1 MINTS
6 QAYKNALLND
16 QRSFIRK
23 ATIYLADGTELSIT
37 DADIL
42 QGGFKFDAAT
52 SSSGSF
58 DIGAVV
64 IQKFTMRI
72 NNIYDTFS
80 IYDFYDAVIWSYAGM
95 KFEDGSE
102 EWFRKGVFTVK
113 EPTSTNSVLSLTCY
127 DNIHKFDI
135 AYSNSTLAYPAT
147 RKQIVADICNICG
160 VTNNTGQFDGCD
172 EIVETRPED
181 TYTCRDILSFIAQI
195 CGLYGYCDNA
205 GAFCFGWYNTTAFDD
220 IIAGLDGGNLK
231 DYTSGDT
238 ADGGDFT
245 DYTSGD
251 TVDGGDFE
259 DDRNY
264 HHIYSTSSSNVSTD
278 DVTITGIKVTVV
290 SEQSNDDEESTITAM
305 EYFSGETGY
314 VLSISDNPLI
324 TTDNGQDIADHLFA
338 KIGNMTFRP
347 MNLSALGDPS
357 MEAGDAMV
365 FTDRKGNSYFGYMT
379 TLSYAIGQYA
389 TLVCDAEAPLSRK
402 KYSETYS
409 AATQKAIQ
417 MQQTVKK
424 EATRYS
430 QAVNNMSQLAMNSLG
445 FYQTTE
451 TLSNGS
457 QIVYMHDKPA
467 LEDSQTIYKRTIDGF
482 FVSQDGGNTYTSG
495 FDSSGNAVL
504 NVLSVIGINFDWAYG
519 GTLTLGG
526 NDNVNGVLNI
536 VDTSG
541 EPVVVG
547 NKDGLTIY
555 KGTISFTDITD
566 SDGNTLESRL
576 ESAADS
582 GGLTET
588 QITTI
593 TKNTIKTA
601 EITANQITSGVIK
614 SQNYEYDSGNFSTAG
629 TCLDLSNGILRSV
642 NFLLGSNGESY
653 FSGNII
659 SESGQIGGFNIT
671 SDSLYNGCTSLDS
684 TENGVYIGTMGIRT
698 FGDDGSITIRDYLLE
713 AKTDNDARSV
723 VMTGT
728 GINIFAC
735 TDEESLYTNGISF
748 YLDDKRNAFIDE
760 RGCFSTQTA
769 PDYSYYGFYWE
780 SGDAFLNELKLNDA
794 LYMGDWS
801 DSEKNIYFT
810 NLGDGKYQHNCKLYG
825 GNGASRTGI
834 GFYDS
839 LYSRGVWVYDD
850 VNNLIISDATLQYVD
865 VTVTVNS
872 TNASEVTYS
881 AKAFP
886 FLRFVV
892 FHARFTVNEITSG
905 VTTEIGTISSSYAP
919 ANCLAALS
927 TWVNSSIGATSC
939 GSHITTDG
947 SIRFHFRND
956 VDNANLASGKY
967 VYVAGVWTY

>member
-1 MINTS
+1 MYTGTSENYESVINGYSRHFQARIKKGGGIVNAEIKKHTARKYSSTGEDLSIGCAFASSVEISCITESSLKDSEIVLETGLEITSGEYEYVPDGVYTITS
-6 QAYKNALLND
+6 QKTKGEITTLIGYDKMYVSGSKTFSWPIIPVLYSDLVSELASQLGVPFDLDCLEAAED
-16 QRSFIRK
+16 FTIEDFIDSSSYTLQEM
-23 ATIYLADGTELSIT
+23 AGYLAGLVGRNAYIDRIGRLTFRAYADSGYIFDGNRIS
-37 DADIL
+37 DIDVDQTVRQINWL
-42 QGGFKFDAAT
+42 QCTVGDET
-52 SSSGSF
+52 LQSG
-58 DIGAVV
+58 IGAGYAKMENPLMTE
-64 IQKFTMRI
+64 KFLENVAAKLPI
-72 NNIYDTFS
+72 
-80 IYDFYDAVIWSYAGM
+80 SYY
-95 KFEDGSE
+95 GSE
-102 EWFRKGVFTVK
+102 VAFLLGDPRLDPW
-113 EPTSTNSVLSLTCY
+113 
-127 DNIHKFDI
+127 DMIHFCSESEDLPILCHEI
-135 AYSNSTLAYPAT
+135 AYS
-147 RKQIVADICNICG
+147 
-160 VTNNTGQFDGCD
+160 FDGG
-172 EIVETRPED
+172 
-181 TYTCRDILSFIAQI
+181 LSM
-195 CGLYGYCDNA
+195 
-205 GAFCFGWYNTTAFDD
+205 
-220 IIAGLDGGNLK
+220 
-231 DYTSGDT
+231 
-238 ADGGDFT
+238 
-245 DYTSGD
+245 
-251 TVDGGDFE
+251 
-259 DDRNY
+259 
-264 HHIYSTSSSNVSTD
+264 
-278 DVTITGIKVTVV
+278 DVT
-290 SEQSNDDEESTITAM
+290 
-305 EYFSGETGY
+305 
-314 VLSISDNPLI
+314 
-324 TTDNGQDIADHLFA
+324 
-338 KIGNMTFRP
+338 
-347 MNLSALGDPS
+347 
-357 MEAGDAMV
+357 
-365 FTDRKGNSYFGYMT
+365 
-379 TLSYAIGQYA
+379 SYA
-389 TLVCDAEAPLSRK
+389 L
-402 KYSETYS
+402 SETEENTNFRGPTQQAVEKAQQVAGEAKE
-409 AATQKAIQ
+409 AAEKA
-417 MQQTVKK
+417 KK
-424 EATRYS
+424 EVSRYAD
-430 QAVNNMSQLAMNSLG
+430 AVNNMSQLAMNSLG
-445 FYQTTE
+445 FYQTIE
-451 TLSNGS
+451 TLSDGS
-457 QIVYMHDKPA
+457 IITYMHDKPA
-467 LEDSQTIYKRTIDGF
+467 LAESQTIYKRTIDGF
-482 FVSQDGGNTYTSG
+482 FVSRDGGETYTSG
-495 FDSSGNAVL
+495 FDSNGNAVL

-593 TKNTIKTA
+593 TKKTIKTA

-671 SDSLYNGCTSLDS
+671 SNSLYNGCTSLDS

-723 VMTGT
+723 AMTGT

-735 TDEESLYTNGISF
+735 TDEESFYTNGISF

-760 RGCFSTQTA
+760 SGCFSTQTA
-769 PDYSYYGFYWE
+769 PNYSYYGFYWE

-939 GSHITTDG
+939 GITTDG
-947 SIRFHFRND
+947 SIHFRFRND